1 MERSHVNWHVVL
13 ILAPDFHSPWNDD
26 FRHGASDMFFSYLC
40 SISSYHCVVP
50 VWFGHT
56 LDWRRRRINFH
67 FVYSGKSDIKA
78 HRHNVVPNCT
88 LMQTHRQHTDTQKQK
103 KKIIRRGVSCG
114 LRERLSSIK
123 PVLAVAGRLYIIIVA
138 VCGSV
143 HPMMHT
149 DKNRPKQPSKKKKT
163 TKSDRTK
170 WTRKNWHKS
179 WYSVRISWSLP
190 MTDGQTGLDFIPRQ
204 VQHVL
209 NSNVLNSMCVCVWFD
224 VKEED

>member
-1 MERSHVNWHVVL
+1 M
-13 ILAPDFHSPWNDD
+13 
-26 FRHGASDMFFSYLC
+26 
-40 SISSYHCVVP
+40 
-50 VWFGHT
+50 
-56 LDWRRRRINFH
+56 
-67 FVYSGKSDIKA
+67 
-78 HRHNVVPNCT
+78 
-88 LMQTHRQHTDTQKQK
+88 
-103 KKIIRRGVSCG
+103 SCG

-209 NSNVLNSMCVCVWFD
+209 NSNVLNSMCVCVWLD
-224 VKEED
+224 EICEWRTTDCERKTIKQTNERNLWTERSKIWRLN